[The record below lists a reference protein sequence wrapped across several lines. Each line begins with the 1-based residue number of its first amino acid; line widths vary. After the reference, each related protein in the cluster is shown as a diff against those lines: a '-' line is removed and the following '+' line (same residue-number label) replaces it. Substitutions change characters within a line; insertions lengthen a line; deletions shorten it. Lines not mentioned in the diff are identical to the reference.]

1 LKITRVEAIPVRQHG
16 TVKLINDSAQDG
28 IIIKVYTDE
37 GIVGYGEVDSSPQAV
52 KAIIDAPVSHRL
64 CQGLGQT
71 LIGEDPLEID
81 RLWEKMYFNS
91 TFYGR
96 RGAAIHAMSGIDIAL
111 WDIRGKAFNQPIYK
125 LLGGKFR
132 SKVRA
137 YASLLMPDTPQE
149 CYAEGAKWVE
159 QGFTAVKFG
168 WGGFGQ
174 SFKQDVA
181 LVQAARE
188 ALGPDVDL
196 MLDIGFIPSADV
208 PVEAASRAL
217 LLQAI
222 EDYEPYWVEEPLYPD
237 DLEGYR
243 KLAESTNTRIACGE
257 NETTRYGFKQLIEI
271 GKVDVVQPDVTRCG
285 GISEARKIALLAE
298 ANHVL
303 CVPHCWSTGIVE
315 AAALQFIAAT
325 PNSHLL
331 EYCVADTPL
340 RREIAEE
347 IKVENGYAAVPDKP
361 GLGIEVN
368 EEAIAKY
375 RCDR

>member
-1 LKITRVEAIPVRQHG
+1 MKITRVEAIPVRQHG
-16 TVKLINDSAQDG
+16 SVKLINDSAQDG

-96 RGAAIHAMSGIDIAL
+96 RGVAIHAISGIDIAL
-111 WDIRGKAFNQPIYK
+111 WDILGKAFNQPIHK
-125 LLGGKFR
+125 LLGGQFR

-137 YASLLMPDTPQE
+137 YASLLMPDTPEQ
-149 CYAEGAKWVE
+149 CYAEGRKWVE

-188 ALGPDVDL
+188 AIGPDVDL
-196 MLDIGFIPSADV
+196 MLDIGFIPSPDV

-217 LLQAI
+217 LLRAI
-222 EDYEPYWVEEPLYPD
+222 EDYKPYWVEEPLYPD

-243 KLAESTNTRIACGE
+243 KLAESANTRIACGE
-257 NETTRYGFKQLIEI
+257 NETTRYGFKQLIEA

-285 GISEARKIALLAE
+285 GISEARKIAQLAE

-347 IKVENGYAAVPDKP
+347 IRVENGYAAVPEKP

-368 EEAIAKY
+368 EEAIEKY
-375 RCDR
+375 RSDR